1 MVFPLLYA
9 PLPSPYRPLSSM
21 PINDWSDDIV
31 IAELSDE
38 PAFSEEVGN
47 LLRRFEGDGRAAN
60 VVLDMR
66 SVTYLNSSNIAQ
78 LLRLRA
84 KVVAA
89 GRRLRM
95 CSVKDSVWGVMMVT
109 GLDKVFE
116 FNDDVSTA
124 LAAMQL
130 GM

>member
-1 MVFPLLYA
+1 
-9 PLPSPYRPLSSM
+9 M

-38 PAFSEEVGN
+38 PAFSEEVSN
-47 LLRRFEGDGRAAN
+47 LTRRFESDGSPAH
-60 VVLDMR
+60 VVLDLR
-66 SVTYLNSSNIAQ
+66 GVTYLNSSNIAQ

>member
-1 MVFPLLYA
+1 
-9 PLPSPYRPLSSM
+9 M
-21 PINDWSDDIV
+21 PINDWSEDIV

-38 PAFSEEVGN
+38 PAFSEE
-47 LLRRFEGDGRAAN
+47 LSTLTRRFEPDGRPAH
-60 VVLDMR
+60 VVLDLR
-66 SVTYLNSSNIAQ
+66 GVTYLNSSNIAQ

-84 KVVAA
+84 KVVSA